1 MHKIPRTH
9 TCGEL
14 SVSDK
19 DKKVCLKGWVKS
31 WRDLGGL
38 IFIDLRDRY
47 GITQVVFSP
56 EINTAIYERA
66 RGLRSEYV
74 IMIEGVVYLRPAS
87 NVNKNLATG
96 EIEIMVHELEV
107 LNVAKT
113 PPFEI
118 SDDIDINEELK
129 LQYRYLDLR
138 RNRLQSNIV
147 FRSRLYKVVRDHL
160 TALNFVEIETPI
172 LMKSTP
178 EGARDFLVPSRNYK
192 GKFYALPQSPQTYK
206 QILMVAGFDRYF
218 QIVKCFRDED
228 LRKDRQP
235 EFTQIDIEMSFVEEN
250 DVMQVAEDLVKG
262 IYSEMLKRELKDP
275 FPVLTYDQAL
285 QEYGTDK
292 PDLRFGLIIKN
303 LTGIFCKTDFKSFA
317 QVVETKGV
325 VAAIGFEDS
334 GKITRKMI
342 DQYTGFVQSLGAVG
356 LVWLRLRGTGL
367 EGSLTKYLKPEEKA
381 ALQETFQDLKDG
393 LIFILAGEYEPTLL
407 RMGELRLRLG
417 QDLNLIRKDQ
427 DSFLWVVDFPMLEF
441 DEKEKRWIARHHPF
455 TSPKREDLDRMEMAP
470 HEVKARAY
478 DLVINGTEIAGGSI
492 RIYDSEIQSRVFRM
506 LNISDQEAEGK
517 FGFLL
522 KALQY
527 GAPPH
532 GGIAFG
538 FDRLVMIL
546 TGSAS
551 LRDVIAFPKTA
562 SALSLMDGAPDVVDT
577 KQLEELGLILIDK
590 K

>member
-356 LVWLRLRGTGL
+356 LV
-367 EGSLTKYLKPEEKA
+367 
-381 ALQETFQDLKDG
+381 
-393 LIFILAGEYEPTLL
+393 
-407 RMGELRLRLG
+407 
-417 QDLNLIRKDQ
+417 
-427 DSFLWVVDFPMLEF
+427 
-441 DEKEKRWIARHHPF
+441 
-455 TSPKREDLDRMEMAP
+455 
-470 HEVKARAY
+470 
-478 DLVINGTEIAGGSI
+478 
-492 RIYDSEIQSRVFRM
+492 
-506 LNISDQEAEGK
+506 
-517 FGFLL
+517 
-522 KALQY
+522 
-527 GAPPH
+527 
-532 GGIAFG
+532 
-538 FDRLVMIL
+538 
-546 TGSAS
+546 
-551 LRDVIAFPKTA
+551 
-562 SALSLMDGAPDVVDT
+562 
-577 KQLEELGLILIDK
+577 
-590 K
+590 

>member
-250 DVMQVAEDLVKG
+250 DVMQVAEDLVKR